1 MGLNFSK
8 KVSYT
13 FPCFD
18 ILLTPVKSSQI
29 TYFFFNYDREK
40 TRKLEIDLARFIFYG
55 VRKFGRT

>member
-29 TYFFFNYDREK
+29 TYFFNYNREK
-40 TRKLEIDLARFIFYG
+40 TRKLEIDPARFIFYG
-55 VRKFGRT
+55 VRKLGRT